1 MREYNAESPTLHPYW
16 FSLIVC
22 IVKLINN
29 WLELQKLSLFRK
41 QIRSQVFKG
50 EKSLVFFFT
59 FPVFKDKTLA
69 NYTVVNIIHK
79 STVKLCL
86 VWCNS
91 IFNFLV
97 NDLFTDEVS
106 RFVAVPVVPVEVPA
120 ILSNKKFNFI
130 QQIVLWLNFIS

>member
-1 MREYNAESPTLHPYW
+1 M
-16 FSLIVC
+16 
-22 IVKLINN
+22 
-29 WLELQKLSLFRK
+29 
-41 QIRSQVFKG
+41 
-50 EKSLVFFFT
+50 
-59 FPVFKDKTLA
+59 FKDKTLA
-69 NYTVVNIIHK
+69 NYTEVNIIHK

-130 QQIVLWLNFIS
+130 QQIVF